1 MKKITAFAAAAL
13 VASVSVATAGGPVV
27 IVDEPAPVVAENPGT
42 SSGLLLPLIGLGVV
56 AALVASSDDDGG
68 STGTTN

>member
-13 VASVSVATAGGPVV
+13 VASVSVASAGGPVV
-27 IVDEPAPVVAENPGT
+27 VVDEPAPVVAADAGS

-56 AALVASSDDDGG
+56 AALVASSDG
-68 STGTTN
+68 SDSTTN